1 MRTNESDGATVGEKN
16 PRSYI
21 KNALRVEFSNW
32 ILQFSHHNG
41 RKLSSARLGPGTGS
55 GGLSTISRR
64 FNTACGQII
73 TLLVVVVG
81 GVRAA
86 AALVVVVG
94 WLAGCLATELAGW
107 LAGRLPF
114 AASLCPAIM
123 ECD

>member
-41 RKLSSARLGPGTGS
+41 RKLSSARLGPGTVAGS

-94 WLAGCLATELAGW
+94 CLAG
-107 LAGRLPF
+107 
-114 AASLCPAIM
+114 
-123 ECD
+123 

>member
-41 RKLSSARLGPGTGS
+41 RKLSSARLGPGSDSVAGS

-73 TLLVVVVG
+73 TLLVVVVD

-94 WLAGCLATELAGW
+94 WLAG
-107 LAGRLPF
+107 
-114 AASLCPAIM
+114 
-123 ECD
+123 

>member
-1 MRTNESDGATVGEKN
+1 MHLNTSNLRTNESDGATVGEKN

-41 RKLSSARLGPGTGS
+41 RKLNSARLGPGTGFGS

-73 TLLVVVVG
+73 TLLVVVVVG

-86 AALVVVVG
+86 AAG
-94 WLAGCLATELAGW
+94 WLA
-107 LAGRLPF
+107 
-114 AASLCPAIM
+114 
-123 ECD
+123 D

>member
-1 MRTNESDGATVGEKN
+1 MRANESDGATVGEKN

-41 RKLSSARLGPGTGS
+41 RKLSSARLGPGSVAGF

-81 GVRAA
+81 GGVRAA

-94 WLAGCLATELAGW
+94 WLAG
-107 LAGRLPF
+107 
-114 AASLCPAIM
+114 
-123 ECD
+123 

>member
-41 RKLSSARLGPGTGS
+41 RKLSSARLGPGSGSGFGS

-73 TLLVVVVG
+73 TLLVVVVVG

-94 WLAGCLATELAGW
+94 WLAG
-107 LAGRLPF
+107 
-114 AASLCPAIM
+114 
-123 ECD
+123 

>member
-41 RKLSSARLGPGTGS
+41 RKLSSARLGPGSVAGSGS

-73 TLLVVVVG
+73 TLLVVVVVVVG

-94 WLAGCLATELAGW
+94 WLAG
-107 LAGRLPF
+107 
-114 AASLCPAIM
+114 
-123 ECD
+123 

>member
-41 RKLSSARLGPGTGS
+41 RKHSSARLGPDCGSGFGS

-81 GVRAA
+81 GVRGA

-94 WLAGCLATELAGW
+94 WLAG
-107 LAGRLPF
+107 
-114 AASLCPAIM
+114 
-123 ECD
+123 

>member
-41 RKLSSARLGPGTGS
+41 RKLSSARLGPGSVAGS

-73 TLLVVVVG
+73 TLLVVVVVG

-94 WLAGCLATELAGW
+94 WLAG
-107 LAGRLPF
+107 
-114 AASLCPAIM
+114 
-123 ECD
+123 